1 MIDLTPLTL
10 TGEHVQLVPL
20 HRDHADALWAI
31 SDESIWQWTSTGV
44 YSHAGMCQYV
54 EAALKAHAEGYAL
67 PFTTTVAH
75 TGEIVGSTRF
85 GSIAREHRR
94 VEIGWTWLTPRWQ
107 RTALN
112 TEAKYLMLRH
122 AFEVWDCARVEIK
135 TDVLNTKSRAAIARL
150 GATEEGILRQHMT
163 VQAGRQRDTVM
174 FSIITSEWPSVKA
187 NLESKLR
194 RSEDTSQGGS

>member
-1 MIDLTPLTL
+1 MIDLAPLTL
-10 TGEHVQLVPL
+10 TGEHVQLIPL
-20 HRDHADALWAI
+20 SLEHLDALWAI

-44 YSHAGMCQYV
+44 YSHAGMRQYI
-54 EAALKAHAEGYAL
+54 EAALKAHAEGHAL
-67 PFTTTVAH
+67 PFTTTVAQ
-75 TGEIVGSTRF
+75 TSEIVGSTRF
-85 GSIAREHRR
+85 GSIATEHQR

-122 AFEVWDCARVEIK
+122 AFEVWHCARVEIK

-163 VQAGRQRDTVM
+163 VQDGRQRDTVM
-174 FSIITSEWPSVKA
+174 FSIIAREWPSVKA
-187 NLESKLR
+187 QLEGKLQR
-194 RSEDTSQGGS
+194 G